1 MYVCAVSFYIILY
14 FTKSLSNKF
23 HRAFVFSRACFFFYS
38 FMQIRYGY
46 GITVPGTAA
55 LLPVRAGF
63 E

>member
-1 MYVCAVSFYIILY
+1 MMIVLLY
-14 FTKSLSNKF
+14 ANLF
-23 HRAFVFSRACFFFYS
+23 HWATSIALLFFLAQRFFLS

-55 LLPVRAGF
+55 LLPVGAGF